1 MKSAQRQ
8 LSATMLA
15 LQAVVLGLTTP
26 VMVSVAG
33 VPVGTALAVGL
44 GLAVTC
50 VVVAGMLR
58 RPWAYYLGWLIQVA
72 SIALGVVVPMM
83 FILGAIFLALW
94 AGAYFVGAKIDRE
107 RAEREVL
114 EREWAAEH
122 GEPASGE
129 PAHREPASGTDQ
141 EHLSE
146 G

>member
-26 VMVSVAG
+26 VMISVAG
-33 VPVGTALAVGL
+33 VSVGAALAVGL
-44 GLAVTC
+44 GLAVAC
-50 VVVAGMLR
+50 VVVAGLLR

-83 FILGAIFLALW
+83 FLLGAIFLALW

-129 PAHREPASGTDQ
+129 PASGTDQ
-141 EHLSE
+141 ERLSE

>member
-1 MKSAQRQ
+1 MRSAQRQ

-26 VMVSVAG
+26 VMISVAG
-33 VPVGTALAVGL
+33 VSVGTALAIGL
-44 GLAVTC
+44 GLAVAC

-72 SIALGVVVPMM
+72 SIVLGVVVPMM

-94 AGAYFVGAKIDRE
+94 AGAYFAGAKIDRE
-107 RAEREVL
+107 RAEREVI

-122 GEPASGE
+122 GEPS
-129 PAHREPASGTDQ
+129 SGTDQ